1 MEFPP
6 GNRSDTSES
15 NLYSPKISP
24 KVGQFPPRFVITPKV
39 IIIFFLLLAGTI
51 YTTTL
56 TNGFLYSMALLAI
69 LGTHEF
75 GHYWACRRNNVN
87 ASLPNFLPAPP
98 FFMIGTFGAF
108 IMIKEPIPNRRAL
121 IEIGASGPIA
131 GFAVAIPVLI
141 IGLINSKV
149 SAVPVA
155 DPNLGISFG
164 SSLILIAFTKLTLG
178 VNAMATDMTIHLHP
192 VAYAGWVGMFF
203 TGLNLLPIGQLDGG
217 HITYS
222 LFGKRHKL
230 IAKIFFLLFIP
241 LGIYCWGWYVWALL
255 ILLMGLRHP
264 PLMEESISLSEGHKK
279 IGYLSIII
287 FILTFVPIPIGFP
300 LLDFLKV
307 IGLL

>member
-6 GNRSDTSES
+6 GNHSETSER
-15 NLYSPKISP
+15 NLFSSDVSLKERELPS
-24 KVGQFPPRFVITPKV
+24 RFVITPKI

-51 YTTTL
+51 FTTTL
-56 TNGFLYSMALLAI
+56 TNGFLYSIALLSI

-87 ASLPNFLPAPP
+87 ATLPNFLPAPP

-108 IMIKEPIPNRRAL
+108 IVIKEPIPNRRAL

-141 IGLINSKV
+141 IGLMNSKV

-155 DPNLGISFG
+155 DANLGLSFG
-164 SSLILIAFTKLTLG
+164 SSLIYIAFAKLVLG
-178 VNAMATDMTIHLHP
+178 VDTMATNLAVYLHP

-222 LFGKRHKL
+222 LFERRHKL
-230 IAKIFFLLFIP
+230 IAKVFFLLFIP
-241 LGIYCWGWYVWALL
+241 LGFYCWGWYVWAIL
-255 ILLMGLRHP
+255 ILMMGLGHP
-264 PLMEESISLSEGHKK
+264 PVIDESISLSKGHKK

-300 LLDFLKV
+300 LLEFLKV
-307 IGLL
+307 VGLL